1 MLLKLFISLLLV
13 QYSIAICDVCQSGK
27 AACHSKNTY
36 SICIAG
42 VPTLNFITCPAGYTC
57 TGEKFICY
65 PESKGYQ
72 PICNPSDDGLT
83 TQAST
88 IPTTSTTLT
97 TPTTTYTP
105 TTTTTPTTV
114 TTPTTITTP
123 RTTTPTTPITSTTP
137 RTTSTPTTTTTQTT
151 TTTSTPI
158 TTPASTTTTEDTSS
172 ETFCQKNGNGNY
184 VNENDSSCKTFLR
197 CYRGRE
203 TITDCQPVNNIE
215 TYFNGDKCTPTK
227 PDYCT

>member
-1 MLLKLFISLLLV
+1 MMLLKLFISLLLV

-72 PICNPSDDGLT
+72 PICNPPDDGLT

-88 IPTTSTTLT
+88 IPTT
-97 TPTTTYTP
+97 TTTSTAP
-105 TTTTTPTTV
+105 TTTTTP
-114 TTPTTITTP
+114 ITTA
-123 RTTTPTTPITSTTP
+123 TP

-151 TTTSTPI
+151 TTTSSPITTTTLRTSTTPI
-158 TTPASTTTTEDTSS
+158 TTTASTTTTEDTSS
-172 ETFCQKNGNGNY
+172 ETFCQKYGNGNY

-215 TYFNGDKCTPTK
+215 TYFNGDQCTTTK